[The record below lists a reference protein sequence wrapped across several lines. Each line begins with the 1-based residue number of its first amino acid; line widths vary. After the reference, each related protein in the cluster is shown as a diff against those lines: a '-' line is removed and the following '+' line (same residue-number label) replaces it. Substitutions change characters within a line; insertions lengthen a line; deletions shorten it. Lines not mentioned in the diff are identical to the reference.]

1 MDDVRGI
8 DSLAA
13 KLKRPARLWPTL
25 GQLPAERLRFLD
37 AAVDEACRRRD
48 AETEAALYHALPR
61 PFGGLLVKLL
71 RRGGAR

>member
-48 AETEAALYHALPR
+48 AETEAALRRALPR

-71 RRGGAR
+71 RRGGVF